1 MVWEIKEKLQK
12 VKQTERELI
21 AAKVDYIIETLAAM
35 KTEPELAESCRKYI
49 DSVYAKTIG
58 INNHQFE

>member
-1 MVWEIKEKLQK
+1 MDWEIKEKLQK

-21 AAKVDYIIETLAAM
+21 AAKADYIIETLAAM
-35 KTEPELAESCRKYI
+35 KTEKELAENCRKYI

>member
-1 MVWEIKEKLQK
+1 MAWEIKEKLQK
-12 VKQTERELI
+12 VKQTERDLI

-35 KTEPELAESCRKYI
+35 KTEKDLAESCRKYI

>member
-1 MVWEIKEKLQK
+1 MACEIKELLQK

-21 AAKVDYIIETLAAM
+21 AAKVDYIIKTLEAM

-49 DSVYAKTIG
+49 DSVYAKTIW